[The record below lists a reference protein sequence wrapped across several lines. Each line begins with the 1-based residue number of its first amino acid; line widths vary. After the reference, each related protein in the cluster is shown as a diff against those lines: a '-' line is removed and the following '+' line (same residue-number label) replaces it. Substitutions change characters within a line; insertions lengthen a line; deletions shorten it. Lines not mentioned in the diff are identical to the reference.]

1 MSDDL
6 RDNALLQD
14 GSMNE
19 LLKYLPL
26 FAGLP
31 EADMRHLLRHAKEV
45 KLPAGKMLF
54 EEGDPGD
61 NAYVVERGELEI
73 IKDAAGREVLLAV
86 NGPGALVGEMALL
99 EDRPRMAGARAR
111 TDCDLL
117 AIDKD
122 EFSHLLQTSHAAARA
137 IFNTILSRWRDSQA
151 MLRQS
156 EKMAQLGT
164 LTAGVA
170 HELNNPAAAVRR
182 GAGQL
187 ESSLGEL
194 ARAQLE
200 MGGLA
205 LSGEQQQAL
214 EALAEEARQKAA
226 SPPSLDA
233 LARSDRET
241 ELEEWLTAR
250 GLPDAWELAP
260 ALVELDYEVSGL
272 EGLVAAFPPEHL
284 PSVIRWL
291 GATYS
296 AYNLLAEIRQGA
308 TRISEIVKALKSY
321 SYLDQAPV
329 QEVDIHEGVDDTLLI
344 LRHKL
349 KGGITV
355 RREYAPDLPRIQGYG
370 SELNQV
376 WTNILDN
383 AVDALDG
390 QGTITIRTRQEGD
403 RVVVQ
408 IEDDGPGIPPEA
420 QSRIFEAFFT
430 TKPPGKGTGL
440 GLDISY
446 KIVVLKHR
454 GDIRFK
460 SEPGRTSFEVWLPL
474 NPQVADR

>member
-1 MSDDL
+1 M
-6 RDNALLQD
+6 
-14 GSMNE
+14 
-19 LLKYLPL
+19 
-26 FAGLP
+26 
-31 EADMRHLLRHAKEV
+31 
-45 KLPAGKMLF
+45 
-54 EEGDPGD
+54 
-61 NAYVVERGELEI
+61 
-73 IKDAAGREVLLAV
+73 
-86 NGPGALVGEMALL
+86 GA
-99 EDRPRMAGARAR
+99 
-111 TDCDLL
+111 
-117 AIDKD
+117 
-122 EFSHLLQTSHAAARA
+122 
-137 IFNTILSRWRDSQA
+137 
-151 MLRQS
+151 
-156 EKMAQLGT
+156 
-164 LTAGVA
+164 A

-187 ESSLGEL
+187 ESSLEEL

-200 MGGLA
+200 MGRLT

-214 EALAEEARQKAA
+214 DALAQQAQEKAT

-233 LARSDRET
+233 LARSDREA
-241 ELEEWLTAR
+241 ELEGWLNAR

-260 ALVELDYEVSGL
+260 ALIALEYDTDSL
-272 EGLVAAFPPEHL
+272 EGQLAAFPPEHL
-284 PSVIRWL
+284 PTVIRWL